1 MALTIKANEECLVRH
16 QDCKRIF
23 GGSRICFVACP
34 NSDEIALELE
44 IIRQKLREVNIEPY
58 VAIDEREFQKDI
70 FCEKICTKIIES
82 QFCIV
87 ILNDVK
93 DPQDGINKPNAN
105 VYYEYGLMTAFR
117 KKIIPIQLDGHSL
130 AFNIQ
135 SLDTLKYN
143 RKDFASQIEDAI
155 RLTLLGIDEEQ
166 KKKHRRYDGANIEW
180 SIDLMG
186 LVRADERYR
195 FRHERIISSRSLG
208 FQPFFKPKEKQL
220 FFVGIF
226 RPEDKNRDVILRAK
240 MLTIRIKN
248 YCDQIKADL
257 LELQEQSPRRPRSLI
272 TDRITEHEKLLSQLT
287 ESNLLIIKENID
299 QANEFITSYKQ
310 SVEDQG
316 FTLKMEVLDDE
327 KVKQLI
333 GP

>member
-1 MALTIKANEECLVRH
+1 MTLSIRINEECLVRH

-82 QFCIV
+82 QFCIT

-93 DPQDGINKPNAN
+93 DSQDGINKPNAN

-117 KKIIPIQLDGHSL
+117 KKIIPIQLDGQHL

-166 KKKHRRYDGANIEW
+166 KKKQRRYDESNIEW

-208 FQPFFKPKEKQL
+208 FQPFLKPTEQQL
-220 FFVGIF
+220 YFVGIF
-226 RPEDKNRDVILRAK
+226 RPEDKDRDVILRSK

-257 LELQEQSPRRPRSLI
+257 LELQEQLSPRPRSI
-272 TDRITEHEKLLSQLT
+272 INDRITENEKILSQL
-287 ESNLLIIKENID
+287 
-299 QANEFITSYKQ
+299 
-310 SVEDQG
+310 
-316 FTLKMEVLDDE
+316 
-327 KVKQLI
+327 
-333 GP
+333 

>member
-1 MALTIKANEECLVRH
+1 MALTIKVNEECLVRH

-58 VAIDEREFQKDI
+58 VAIDERQFQKDI

-82 QFCIV
+82 QLCIV

-93 DPQDGINKPNAN
+93 DSQDETNKPNVN

-117 KKIIPIQLDGHSL
+117 KKIIPIQLDGHNL

-143 RKDFASQIEDAI
+143 RKDFPLQIEDAI

-166 KKKHRRYDGANIEW
+166 KKGHRRYDKASLEW

-186 LVRADERYR
+186 LVRADERYLY
-195 FRHERIISSRSLG
+195 RHERIISSRSLG
-208 FQPFFKPKEKQL
+208 FNPYFKPKEGQL

-226 RPEDKNRDVILRAK
+226 RPEDKDRDVILRAK

-248 YCDQIKADL
+248 YLDQIKADSTDHQGL
-257 LELQEQSPRRPRSLI
+257 SLPRQRFLFKDIVTKDPSVLSQ
-272 TDRITEHEKLLSQLT
+272 ITEST
-287 ESNLLIIKENID
+287 LLIIKENID
-299 QANEFITSYKQ
+299 QANEFIASYKQ
-310 SVEDQG
+310 SVEKYD
-316 FTLKMEVLDDE
+316 FTLNMEVLDDD
-327 KVKQLI
+327 KIRQLI
-333 GP
+333 ES